1 MHNLEFPNKRS
12 RLSIGSRR
20 STMKYLISVAV
31 RPRARALAALL
42 ICTTFA
48 SRAFGS
54 TNEMG
59 FTYRYETAKSPV
71 NYFSNH
77 ELQLTY
83 VRPFSFLWAGFD
95 LKYGN
100 NHSANNIH
108 SSIFEIGGLAKY
120 WIVDPGPS
128 VGFNIFSGLA
138 IGKENTGTEISAASR
153 VVSARAVSNAG
164 KKCTYGFFVALV
176 QMPKRATLTS
186 APAWL

>member
-1 MHNLEFPNKRS
+1 
-12 RLSIGSRR
+12 
-20 STMKYLISVAV
+20 MKYLISVAV
-31 RPRARALAALL
+31 RRRARAFAALL

-54 TNEMG
+54 AHEMG

-83 VRPFSFLWAGFD
+83 LRPFSFLWAGFD

-138 IGKENTGTEISAASR
+138 IGKENTGTDPVTTTTIIIGPELAWFISEGVAISTR
-153 VVSARAVSNAG
+153 IQYSTRRAG
-164 KKCTYGFFVALV
+164 PTYTGLGLYSGLSLFF
-176 QMPKRATLTS
+176 
-186 APAWL
+186 